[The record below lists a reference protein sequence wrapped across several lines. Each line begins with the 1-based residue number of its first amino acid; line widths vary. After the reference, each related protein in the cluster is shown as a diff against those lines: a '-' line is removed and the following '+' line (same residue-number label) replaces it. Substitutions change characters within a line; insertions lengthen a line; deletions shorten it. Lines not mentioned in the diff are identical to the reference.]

1 MPFTIEAFL
10 DALDLKEVG
19 TDRYTAGNIDTGHFV
34 VFGGQLLA
42 QSIAAARFAEQGKS
56 VKTLHTVFARAG
68 SPAEPM
74 QISVERL
81 HSGRS
86 LASCTVTI
94 SQGEQVCTRSMVL
107 LSADEPDFIRHGDR
121 LTDAGPPAAASR
133 RREDNGEWEVRIVDG
148 ADIDD
153 PLAVGPARLGVWTR
167 FPNAPDDPATA
178 QALLAYATDGFLI
191 GTAMRPHRGV
201 GQSLAHRTISSGVLS
216 HTITFHEP
224 FSAADW
230 LLLSHSSPYAGRGRS
245 YGRAD
250 VFAEDGR
257 LLASFVQDNMIRAMP
272 KGATGL

>member
-1 MPFTIEAFL
+1 MAFTIDAFL
-10 DALDLKEVG
+10 DAIALKEVG
-19 TDRYTAGNIDTGHFV
+19 TERFRAGNIDTGHFV

-42 QSIAAARFAEQGKS
+42 QSIAAAQLTQEGKS

-68 SPAEPM
+68 SPAKPM
-74 QISVERL
+74 EIAVERL
-81 HSGRS
+81 HTGRS

-94 SQGEQVCTRSMVL
+94 SQGEQVCARSMVL
-107 LSADEPDFIRHGDR
+107 LSADEPDLIRHDDR
-121 LTDAGPPAAASR
+121 LTDARPLTAVSR
-133 RREDNGEWEVRIVDG
+133 RPQDNGGWEVRVADG

-153 PLAVGPARLGVWTR
+153 PLAVGPARLDVWTR
-167 FPNAPDDPATA
+167 FTDAPDDPATA

-201 GQSLAHRTISSGVLS
+201 GQALAHKTISTGVLS

-250 VFAEDGR
+250 VFAQDGR
-257 LLASFVQDNMIRAMP
+257 LLASFVQDNMIRAMA